1 MPSAAFP
8 RKSKALYSISDIKS
22 HTAVPNPIP
31 HLDIP
36 GKVSKQTWTDDTVEA
51 EHQMNYKG

>member
-8 RKSKALYSISDIKS
+8 RKSKALYNISDIKS
-22 HTAVPNPIP
+22 HTAVHNLIP

-36 GKVSKQTWTDDTVEA
+36 GQVSKQTRTDDTVVA